1 MPSIQSGKVLVSGA
15 NGFVATWCVQTF
27 LDAGFSVRG
36 TVRNAIKGK
45 HLKRFFSSYG
55 DKFELVVVPDITA
68 PGAFDEAVTGVDAI
82 AHTAS
87 PFHLAAD
94 DPADLSG
101 PSVQGTIGI
110 LESARKYGQ
119 TVKRIVITSS
129 AVAVTTPKD
138 GPLDEYDWNNGAV
151 QAVADKGAEAAT
163 FDKYCNSKVLA
174 ERGAWEFLDKHKTE
188 VGWDIAV
195 LNPPLILGPVIHD
208 VSTPEELNTSTKM
221 MFNAFTTES
230 PTTGGGQWANVKDV
244 GRAHLLTVMTELPS
258 YVPLSAVNKHE
269 GRNVN
274 RFIIGGQGFTWQ
286 DMLDA
291 APPSAMQYK
300 KGFPGSINT
309 AMRPRDMDNTRSQ
322 EVLGMEYTSIHETVE
337 ETLADYE
344 RRGWIKP
351 LGVSA

>member
-1 MPSIQSGKVLVSGA
+1 MPSIQSGEVLVSGA

-36 TVRNAIKGK
+36 TVRSAVKGK
-45 HLKRFFSSYG
+45 HIKRFFASYG

-68 PGAFDEAVTGVDAI
+68 PGAFDEAVKGVDAI

-101 PSVQGTIGI
+101 PSVRGTIGI

-151 QAVADKGAEAAT
+151 QAVADKGAAAGNV
-163 FDKYCNSKVLA
+163 DKYCNSKVLA
-174 ERGAWEFLDKHKTE
+174 ERGAWEFLDKHRTE

-195 LNPPLILGPVIHD
+195 LNPPLILR
-208 VSTPEELNTSTKM
+208 M
-221 MFNAFTTES
+221 MFNAFTAS
-230 PTTGGGQWANVKDV
+230 GPTSGGGQWASVKDV
-244 GRAHLLTVMTELPS
+244 GRAHLLTVTTDLPS
-258 YVPLSAVNKHE
+258 YVPLSAVNKKE

-274 RFIIGGQGFTWQ
+274 RFIIGGQGFTRQ

-291 APPSAMQYK
+291 APTQYK
-300 KGFPGSINT
+300 KGFPNSIT
-309 AMRPRDMDNTRSQ
+309 TTMRPRDMDNTRSQ

-351 LGVSA
+351 LAVSA